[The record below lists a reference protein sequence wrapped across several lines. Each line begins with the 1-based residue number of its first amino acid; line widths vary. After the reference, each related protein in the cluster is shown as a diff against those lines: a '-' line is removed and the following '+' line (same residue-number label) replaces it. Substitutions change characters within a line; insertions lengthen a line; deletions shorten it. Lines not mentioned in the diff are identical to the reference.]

1 MGGAGQGG
9 PSLLIVRVVC
19 LSVCFFVSALHTRA
33 RTHTQPFGGEGNGK
47 HSSVCPVW
55 GAAVAGLAALGFL
68 LHAAGLT
75 ALSGTTLSVLC
86 EMMVQQ
92 LGVGLLVRRQDVQEG
107 SRGIARCTP
116 GVQGPCSPQS

>member
-9 PSLLIVRVVC
+9 LRLLIVRVVC
-19 LSVCFFVSALHTRA
+19 LSVCFFCFSFTHT

-75 ALSGTTLSVLC
+75 ALSGTTLSILC
-86 EMMVQQ
+86 EVMVQQ

-107 SRGIARCTP
+107 SGGVARCTP
-116 GVQGPCSPQS
+116 RVQGPCSTQS